1 MDLKE
6 LLAEFKKTADE
17 LKAMIDKQAEE
28 IKAHGETS
36 AKTAKSI
43 DELDK
48 RIVELNNEI
57 IELQKAGQRP
67 FYGGE
72 PVKSIGQQFIESEQ
86 YKAMVQRG
94 VPYCDPVQVKTLASD
109 PAPLTSDPASAGALV
124 VPYRYPEVIAA
135 PDRPMTLR
143 QLLATSTTTSNAI
156 EYVVEVG
163 FQNSATVVPE
173 TQDKPQSELSF
184 TLKTESVKTIAHWIP
199 ASRQIL
205 FDAPQLRGYVDQR
218 LIYGL
223 NLAEEQEILY
233 GAGGGAGGANL
244 QGIMTHTAIQNYT
257 WSQGQPGD
265 TKIDAIRRAITLA
278 RVAEYPV
285 TGIVLHPKDWEDIEL
300 AKGSDGRYIWVSVT
314 EGGQSRLWRVPVVD
328 TTAIQED
335 ECLLGAFRMG
345 AMLWDREQT
354 TIRVAEQHED
364 FFVKNMV
371 AILAEE
377 RIALTIFRPEAF
389 VAVEFDQAP
398 QQS

>member
-6 LLAEFKKTADE
+6 LLAEFKKTAEE
-17 LKAMIDKQAEE
+17 LKGQLDKQAEE
-28 IKAHGETS
+28 IKTQGETS

-48 RIVELNNEI
+48 RIVEINNEI

-67 FYGGE
+67 SYANGE
-72 PVKSIGQQFIESEQ
+72 TAKSIGQQFVESEQ
-86 YKAMVQRG
+86 YKAMIERNVN
-94 VPYCDPVQVKTLASD
+94 YCDPVLVKQ
-109 PAPLTSDPASAGALV
+109 LTSDPASAGALV
-124 VPYRYPEVIAA
+124 VPYRYPEIIAA

-156 EYVVEVG
+156 EYVEEVG

-184 TLKTESVKTIAHWIP
+184 YLKTESVKTIAHWIP

-205 FDAPQLRGYVDQR
+205 ADAPQLRGYVDQR

-233 GAGGGAGGANL
+233 GAGGANL
-244 QGIMTHTAIQNYT
+244 QGIMTHQAIQNYQ

-300 AKGSDGRYIWVSVT
+300 AKGTDGRYIWVSVT

-328 TTAIQED
+328 TTAIQEG

-398 QQS
+398 QQSSQQS